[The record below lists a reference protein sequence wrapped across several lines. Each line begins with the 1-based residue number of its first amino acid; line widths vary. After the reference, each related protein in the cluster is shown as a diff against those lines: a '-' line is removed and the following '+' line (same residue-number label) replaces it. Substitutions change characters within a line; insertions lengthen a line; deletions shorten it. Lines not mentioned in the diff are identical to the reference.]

1 MPKIQ
6 INDLNLYYEE
16 HGAGEPLL
24 LIYGLAGRGQGWK
37 FQSEALASHFRVIT
51 FDNRGVGETDQPET
65 PYSLAQMADDAA
77 GLLDALEIPS
87 AFIFGISMGGMIA
100 QEFVLRH
107 SQRVR
112 KLVLGCTHSGI
123 KTCAPSPQWVTDI
136 FKSLP
141 GKPREQVVRECIPF
155 NFSPYTQQ
163 HNPQFI
169 ESLVP
174 LMVDNRQRL
183 HGYTNQINAIYAFDA
198 DGRLPQI
205 TTPTLILT
213 GKDDA
218 LVVPENSH
226 RLAAR
231 IPGARLIEFEHAGH
245 LFFMEKADEVNHIL
259 REFLLG

>member
-1 MPKIQ
+1 MGRSRLAARGR
-6 INDLNLYYEE
+6 DLDAARRRRAAARGGQDDHEHRPARRVLLDPDRPPVGLDQALHDRQAEAGAASVGPRLVRLVEAIEHVWQVLGRDALAGVAHAHHDRVALALRVERHRSAARRVPERVGREVLYHLLEAARITG
-16 HGAGEPLL
+16 HGVDAGPDRGVEGDAGGL
-24 LIYGLAGRGQGWK
+24 GLAAM
-37 FQSEALASHFRVIT
+37 AL
-51 FDNRGVGETDQPET
+51 
-65 PYSLAQMADDAA
+65 L
-77 GLLDALEIPS
+77 
-87 AFIFGISMGGMIA
+87 
-100 QEFVLRH
+100 
-107 SQRVR
+107 
-112 KLVLGCTHSGI
+112 KL
-123 KTCAPSPQWVTDI
+123 P
-136 FKSLP
+136 
-141 GKPREQVVRECIPF
+141 
-155 NFSPYTQQ
+155 
-163 HNPQFI
+163 
-169 ESLVP
+169 LV